1 MLPLAYLQP
10 DDVGFPDPDSA
21 LTDPDGLLAA
31 GGDLTPQWLV
41 EAYARGIFPWFER
54 DDGPICWWSPAKRA
68 VVRPGAM
75 RVTRSLSK
83 RIRNGGFSVS
93 FDGCFE
99 TVVEA
104 CARSRATSL
113 GTWITPRMQDAYQEL
128 HRCGIAHSVEIWQ
141 SEALVGGLY
150 GVSLGSMFF
159 GESMFSVQPD
169 ASKVAF
175 YHLNQRLQDW
185 EFTLLDC
192 QMMTSHLASLGA
204 EPMARTDF
212 LDLLAQ
218 NDLAQTRLG
227 SWQQDDC
234 SLAPQE
240 KCP

>member
-1 MLPLAYLQP
+1 M
-10 DDVGFPDPDSA
+10 
-21 LTDPDGLLAA
+21 
-31 GGDLTPQWLV
+31 
-41 EAYARGIFPWFER
+41 
-54 DDGPICWWSPAKRA
+54 
-68 VVRPGAM
+68 
-75 RVTRSLSK
+75 
-83 RIRNGGFSVS
+83 
-93 FDGCFE
+93 
-99 TVVEA
+99 
-104 CARSRATSL
+104 
-113 GTWITPRMQDAYQEL
+113 
-128 HRCGIAHSVEIWQ
+128 EIWQ

-169 ASKVAF
+169 ASKIAF

-234 SLAPQE
+234 SLAPQG
-240 KCP
+240 KCS

>member
-1 MLPLAYLQP
+1 
-10 DDVGFPDPDSA
+10 
-21 LTDPDGLLAA
+21 
-31 GGDLTPQWLV
+31 
-41 EAYARGIFPWFER
+41 
-54 DDGPICWWSPAKRA
+54 
-68 VVRPGAM
+68 
-75 RVTRSLSK
+75 
-83 RIRNGGFSVS
+83 
-93 FDGCFE
+93 
-99 TVVEA
+99 
-104 CARSRATSL
+104 
-113 GTWITPRMQDAYQEL
+113 MQAAYQEL

-169 ASKVAF
+169 ASKIAF

-218 NDLAQTRLG
+218 NDLGQTRLG
-227 SWQQDDC
+227 SWQQDNC
-234 SLAPQE
+234 SLAPKE
-240 KCP
+240 RCP